1 MNASQI
7 HTTHKAVLH
16 LLSTK
21 QVKSA
26 FDKILLLVDDLQM
39 GEYSDRLEEMQQNY
53 RYLLQYFLDGIN
65 DPERKSVYD
74 NLISK
79 LFALN
84 AELREELLFRNSTN
98 FEFNQKRYFPYNQHY
113 TSNSSLFDSFDY
125 FHSQTQLLQHSED
138 NHTIE
143 IHRLRSNF
151 ESALNELFGL
161 FWLTTHYT
169 TDEKQLFSKLLSLGN
184 RSWIEKSLS
193 VSGLTLNIWRM
204 FDESKLIML
213 FDACQSTDTRIR
225 QRALVG
231 LCFVLARY
239 NQFITFFP
247 QIRNRIVLLIDNKHI
262 VENFKNIII
271 QLIGTAE
278 TEEITKKMREE
289 ILPEMMKISPLL
301 KDKMDTDSI
310 VNLDEWGEENPEW
323 QEILDQSGVSDK
335 LQELSELQ
343 LEGADIYMSTFSML
357 KNFSF
362 FSSISNWFMPFD
374 SLQSS
379 ISDLFDSDDK
389 TVLSAFIDSPL
400 MCNSDKYSF
409 CLSILQ
415 MPDKQRSML
424 KNSMGM
430 GAEQMEEMNKDE
442 AILTPDLVSKNISK
456 QYIQDLFRFFKLF
469 PQHTEFSDMFAFSL
483 IMHRTY
489 LFDLLSSDIEFMKSI
504 AEYYFIKNHYIESL
518 ELFEKMQSNLVPT
531 AAIYQKMGYAYQQT
545 SQLAKAL
552 DAYLKAD
559 IVQPD
564 DVWTIRKIALCFRL
578 QGDFTKA
585 LEYYQHAE
593 FLKPNQTS
601 VLFQI
606 GHCYLELGKYK
617 DALAI
622 YYKLDAQHPD
632 DNPKVWRA
640 ISWVAFVSG
649 NIQQAEYYN
658 HKLLKV
664 EPTASNYLNAGHIA
678 WCKNNLKNAVELYEE
693 CYDLMGQNWQVFLDS
708 FTEDKP
714 YLNSNGI
721 EEDEIPLLL
730 DALRMNIDAL

>member
-271 QLIGTAE
+271 QLIGTTE

-389 TVLSAFIDSPL
+389 TVLSAFVDSPL

-415 MPDKQRSML
+415 MPEKQRSML

-693 CYDLMGQNWQVFLDS
+693 CCDLMGQNWQVFLDS